1 MLFILPGARVALAL
15 VESNPH
21 VAAAMRTLRTMCA
34 QKNLARGGHSVLD
47 YIRLYADSAN
57 RAALDALKSPKVE
70 RFDYDWGINGVHAPV
85 ATGKHAA
92 KEDEQ

>member
-1 MLFILPGARVALAL
+1 
-15 VESNPH
+15 
-21 VAAAMRTLRTMCA
+21 MCA
-34 QKNLARGGHSVLD
+34 QKNFARGGHPVLD
-47 YIRLYADSAN
+47 YIRLYANSAN

-70 RFDYDWGINGVHAPV
+70 RFDYDWGINRVHAPV

>member
-1 MLFILPGARVALAL
+1 MRLIPRRYREAS
-15 VESNPH
+15 ENH
-21 VAAAMRTLRTMCA
+21 VRT
-34 QKNLARGGHSVLD
+34 KNLASGRHPVLD
-47 YIRLYADSAN
+47 YIRLYANPAN

-70 RFDYDWGINGVHAPV
+70 RFDYDWGINRVHAPV